1 MNRQYIGARYVPKFA
16 DPIAWDKANSYEAL
30 TIVTHLNNSYT
41 SKKPVPANTEITD
54 TEYWVV
60 TGNYNAQVEEYRQET
75 EKVKEDINDV
85 KSDVNDVK
93 SDVNDVKSDVV
104 HIKNSLLNRKY
115 LLLADSYG
123 MRETSKPTWTEL
135 FVSRYSTARQKSTSS
150 IGFATATSSEP
161 NFSFV
166 GKLAEFVSE
175 LTETE
180 RNEITDIVVC
190 GGWNDAR
197 AITSGAIDVSGLQT
211 KIFEFVD
218 YANTNFPNATP
229 WIGFIGWQSWKC
241 VQPETNINDLN
252 RVDVIYTYSQYK
264 NLKHL
269 INVNAIMK
277 DSANLDET
285 YFHPNPTGSSN
296 LFIGISCALNGGY
309 EYHTSRALNDAD
321 VTFNT
326 ADGVSG
332 TLSNFYVTM
341 ENTKSIISG
350 IISNLTVPSGVN
362 NVLTFDGNA
371 LPCGSSEQAIFTV
384 TDFTDKTSNYMSLS
398 HGILN
403 WWGSEITNHTII
415 FRVELDGRYDK

>member
-30 TIVTHLNNSYT
+30 TIVTYLNNSYT

-54 TEYWVV
+54 TEYWAV
-60 TGNYNAQVEEYRQET
+60 TGNYNAQVEDYRQVT
-75 EKVKEDINDV
+75 EVVKESLEDVKEDVNGV
-85 KSDVNDVK
+85 KSDVTQIN
-93 SDVNDVKSDVV
+93 
-104 HIKNSLLNRKY
+104 NSLLNRKY

-135 FVSRYSTARQKSTSS
+135 FVRRYSTTRQKSVSS

-175 LTETE
+175 LTESE

-218 YANTNFPNATP
+218 YANANFPNATP

-252 RVDVIYTYSQYK
+252 RADVIYTYSQYK

-321 VTFNT
+321 VAFNI
-326 ADGVSG
+326 AEGVSG
-332 TLSNFYVTM
+332 TLTNVSVTM
-341 ENTKSIISG
+341 ENTKSILSG
-350 IISNLTVPSGVN
+350 IISNLTIPSGVETI
-362 NVLTFDGNA
+362 LTFNGNA
-371 LPCGSSEQAIFTV
+371 LPCGSNDIVIFTV
-384 TDFTDKTSNYMSLS
+384 TDYTDKTSNYMILY
-398 HGILN
+398 HGNLI
-403 WWGSEITNHTII
+403 WYGSEITNHTII